1 MEQNMGE
8 IFISYSSANRDFA
21 LQIEERLE
29 QFFNVWI
36 DREGIEGGMQWEK
49 AITEAVRGCTV
60 FIVIVTP
67 ESNQSEWV
75 ARETILAEQL
85 NKYRIPLFLDG
96 ELPLRLLNLHFVDF
110 QGDFEGG
117 FRDLLEALKKHLEPQ
132 DKTRTAVNQLL
143 GEAVRS
149 QLDRD
154 VTTARNF
161 VGQALAIQPDLADT
175 VESLWNNLNPTQT
188 TQYATVLQSK
198 LDAGIQL
205 IQESVKP
212 LDETLYDNDQETFEW
227 NLHIN
232 VMDSVLDQIDY
243 VRYELHPTF
252 VNPERII
259 RDRKSKFQ
267 LRLVGWGIFEI
278 PVTIQFK
285 DGSSIQ
291 TSHHLE
297 FP

>member
-1 MEQNMGE
+1 MNE

-49 AITEAVRGCTV
+49 AITDALKGCTV
-60 FIVIVTP
+60 FIVIVTS
-67 ESNQSEWV
+67 ESNESEWV

-85 NKYRIPLFLDG
+85 NKYRIPIFLDG

-149 QLDRD
+149 QLGGEL
-154 VTTARNF
+154 TTARNF
-161 VGQALAIQPDLADT
+161 VGQALAIQPDLSETIEAFWD
-175 VESLWNNLNPTQT
+175 NLNPTPT
-188 TQYATVLQSK
+188 TQYATVLQSQ
-198 LDAGIQL
+198 LDKGNQL
-205 IQESVKP
+205 IKESVKP
-212 LDETLYDNDQETFEW
+212 VDDDLYGNDQEAFEW
-227 NLHIN
+227 NSRIN
-232 VMDSVLDQIDY
+232 VTDSVLDQIDY

-259 RDRKSKFQ
+259 RDRKSQFQ

-278 PVTIQFK
+278 PITIQFK
-285 DGSSIQ
+285 DGSSVQ

>member
-1 MEQNMGE
+1 MGE

-49 AITEAVRGCTV
+49 AITEALKECTV

-117 FRDLLEALKKHLEPQ
+117 FRDLLEALKKYLEPQ

-149 QLDRD
+149 QLDGD

-175 VESLWNNLNPTQT
+175 IEAFWENLNPTPT
-188 TQYATVLQSK
+188 TQYATVLASK
-198 LDAGIQL
+198 LEEGIQL
-205 IQESVKP
+205 IEESVKP
-212 LDETLYDNDQETFEW
+212 LDEKLYDNNQEAFEW
-227 NLHIN
+227 NLRVNLI
-232 VMDSVLDQIDY
+232 DTILDEIDF

-252 VNPERII
+252 VNPERIV
-259 RDRKSKFQ
+259 RDRKSQFQ

-278 PVTIQFK
+278 PITIQFK
-285 DGSSIQ
+285 DGSSVK

>member
-1 MEQNMGE
+1 MGE

-21 LQIEERLE
+21 LRIEERLE

-49 AITEAVRGCTV
+49 AITEALKNCTV

-85 NKYRIPLFLDG
+85 KKYRIPLFLDG

-117 FRDLLEALKKHLEPQ
+117 FRDLLEALKKYLEPQ

-149 QLDRD
+149 QLDGD

-161 VGQALAIQPDLADT
+161 VGQALAIQPDLADNIE
-175 VESLWNNLNPTQT
+175 VFWKKLNPIPT
-188 TQYATVLQSK
+188 TQYATVLQSQ
-198 LDAGIQL
+198 LDKGHHL
-205 IQESVKP
+205 IEESVKP
-212 LDETLYDNDQETFEW
+212 LDETLYDNNQEAFEW

-232 VMDSVLDQIDY
+232 VTDSALDQIDY

-285 DGSSIQ
+285 DGSSVQ

>member
-1 MEQNMGE
+1 MGE

-49 AITEAVRGCTV
+49 AITEALKECTV

-117 FRDLLEALKKHLEPQ
+117 FRDLLEALKKYLEPQ

-149 QLDRD
+149 QLDGD

-175 VESLWNNLNPTQT
+175 IEAFWENLNPTPT
-188 TQYATVLQSK
+188 TQYATVLESK
-198 LDAGIQL
+198 LEEGIQL
-205 IQESVKP
+205 IEESVKP
-212 LDETLYDNDQETFEW
+212 LDEKLYDNNQEAFEW
-227 NLHIN
+227 NLRVNLI
-232 VMDSVLDQIDY
+232 DTILDEIDF

-252 VNPERII
+252 VNPERIV
-259 RDRKSKFQ
+259 RDRKSQFQ

-278 PVTIQFK
+278 PITIQFK
-285 DGSSIQ
+285 DGSSVK

>member
-1 MEQNMGE
+1 MGE

-49 AITEAVRGCTV
+49 AITEALKGCTV

-96 ELPLRLLNLHFVDF
+96 ELPLRLLNLHFIDF

-117 FRDLLEALKKHLEPQ
+117 FRDLLEALNKHLKPQ

-143 GEAVRS
+143 GEAVRA
-149 QLDRD
+149 QLDGD

-161 VGQALAIQPDLADT
+161 VGQALAIQPDLSET
-175 VESLWNNLNPTQT
+175 VESFWDNLNPTPI

-198 LDAGIQL
+198 LDNGIELIEEAVKQVDQQL
-205 IQESVKP
+205 
-212 LDETLYDNDQETFEW
+212 YGNDHPTFEW
-227 NLHIN
+227 RLHVN
-232 VMDSVLDQIDY
+232 VTDTILDQIDY
-243 VRYELHPTF
+243 VRYELHPTYA
-252 VNPERII
+252 NPERII
-259 RDRKSKFQ
+259 RDRKSQFQ

-278 PVTIQFK
+278 PITIQFK
-285 DGSSIQ
+285 DGSSLE

>member
-1 MEQNMGE
+1 MEQGMNE

-36 DREGIEGGMQWEK
+36 DREGIEGGMQWEQ
-49 AITEAVRGCTV
+49 AITEAVKGCTV
-60 FIVIVTP
+60 FIVIVTS
-67 ESNQSEWV
+67 ESNQSKWV
-75 ARETILAEQL
+75 ARETILADQL
-85 NKYRIPLFLDG
+85 KKHLVPIFLDG

-110 QGDFEGG
+110 QGEFEGG
-117 FRDLLEALKKHLEPQ
+117 FRDLLEALKKYLEPQ

-149 QLDRD
+149 QLAGD
-154 VTTARNF
+154 VTTARNY
-161 VGQALAIQPDLADT
+161 VGQALAIQPDLSETIEAFW
-175 VESLWNNLNPTQT
+175 ENLNPTPT
-188 TQYATVLQSK
+188 TQYATVLQNQ
-198 LDAGIQL
+198 LDKGNHL
-205 IQESVKP
+205 IEEAVKP
-212 LDETLYDNDQETFEW
+212 VDQKLYGNDQEAFEW
-227 NLHIN
+227 NLRVN
-232 VMDSVLDQIDY
+232 VMDNVLDQIDY

-252 VNPERII
+252 VNSERII
-259 RDRKSKFQ
+259 RDRKTKFQ

-285 DGSSIQ
+285 DGSSVE

>member
-1 MEQNMGE
+1 MNE

-49 AITEAVRGCTV
+49 AITDALKGCTV
-60 FIVIVTP
+60 FIVIVTS
-67 ESNQSEWV
+67 ESNESEWV

-85 NKYRIPLFLDG
+85 NKYRIPIFLDG

-149 QLDRD
+149 QLGGEL
-154 VTTARNF
+154 TTARNF
-161 VGQALAIQPDLADT
+161 VGQALAIQPDLSETIEAFWD
-175 VESLWNNLNPTQT
+175 NLNPTPT
-188 TQYATVLQSK
+188 TQYATVLQSQ
-198 LDAGIQL
+198 LDKGNQL
-205 IQESVKP
+205 IKESVKP
-212 LDETLYDNDQETFEW
+212 VDDDLYGNDQEAFEW
-227 NLHIN
+227 NLRIN
-232 VMDSVLDQIDY
+232 VTDSVLDQIDY

-259 RDRKSKFQ
+259 RDRKSQFQ

-278 PVTIQFK
+278 PITIQFK
-285 DGSSIQ
+285 DGSSVQ